1 MALEFAPVVFERFR
15 RAAERAELTH
25 LLTDEGSE
33 LVLGVVFVA
42 VAMRFLRLRTIAA
55 ARLLFIGSIV
65 YLPLLL
71 IALVLT
77 KS

>member
-1 MALEFAPVVFERFR
+1 MLYVPVELALGG
-15 RAAERAELTH
+15 L
-25 LLTDEGSE
+25 
-33 LVLGVVFVA
+33 FVA
-42 VAMRFLRLRTIAA
+42 VAMRFLRLRTRAS

-71 IALVLT
+71 GALVLT